1 MMTLSMTK
9 WVFIVLCCLLVLLC
23 ALGITWV
30 IQYAVRKHSEH
41 KAMRCDVD
49 FLRWKT
55 KGFDVESTGYN
66 DRLHLI
72 ENKVAY
78 LMEEHDKDAKPATED
93 PAKTVADQIAGA
105 ILTGI
110 DKAVKGP

>member
-9 WVFIVLCCLLVLLC
+9 WVFVVLCCFLVLLC

-30 IQYAVRKHSEH
+30 IQYTVRKHSERKVMEYDIAH
-41 KAMRCDVD
+41 
-49 FLRWKT
+49 LRWRT
-55 KGFDVESTGYN
+55 RGFDEELKGYN

-72 ENKVAY
+72 ENKVDY
-78 LMEEHDKDAKPATED
+78 LMEEHDKSAKPDTED
-93 PAKTVADQIAGA
+93 PAKSVADQIAGA

>member
-9 WVFIVLCCLLVLLC
+9 WVFVVLCCLLVLLC

-30 IQYAVRKHSEH
+30 IQRIVKKHDEI
-41 KAMRCDVD
+41 
-49 FLRWKT
+49 KT
-55 KGFDVESTGYN
+55 MKFDIGYLHLKSKGFDEEFKGYN

-72 ENKVAY
+72 ERKVDY
-78 LMEEHDKDAKPATED
+78 LMEEHDKEAKPMTEY
-93 PAKTVADQIAGA
+93 PVKPLAEQIAKA
-105 ILTGI
+105 ILEGI

>member
-9 WVFIVLCCLLVLLC
+9 WVFVVLCCLLILLC

-30 IQYAVRKHSEH
+30 IQYAVRKHSER
-41 KAMRCDVD
+41 KAMKCDVD
-49 FLRWKT
+49 ILMSRTSRIWT
-55 KGFDVESTGYN
+55 ELGPYN

-72 ENKVAY
+72 ERKVDY

-93 PAKTVADQIAGA
+93 PAKSVADKIAEA
-105 ILTGI
+105 IVTGI
-110 DKAVKGP
+110 DKAIKGP

>member
-9 WVFIVLCCLLVLLC
+9 WVFVVLCCLLVLLC

-30 IQYAVRKHSEH
+30 IQYVVKKHNEH
-41 KAMRCDVD
+41 KVMEYDIAH
-49 FLRWKT
+49 LRWRT
-55 KGFDVESTGYN
+55 RGFDEELKGYN

-72 ENKVAY
+72 ERKVDY
-78 LMEEHDKDAKPATED
+78 LMEEHDKDAKPMTEY
-93 PAKTVADQIAGA
+93 PVKPLAEQIAKA

-110 DKAVKGP
+110 DKAIEGS

>member
-9 WVFIVLCCLLVLLC
+9 WVFVVLCCVLVLLC

-30 IQYAVRKHSEH
+30 IQYAVRKHNKHTVMEYDIAH
-41 KAMRCDVD
+41 
-49 FLRWKT
+49 LRWRT
-55 KGFDVESTGYN
+55 RGFDEELKGYN

-72 ENKVAY
+72 ERKVDY

-93 PAKTVADQIAGA
+93 PAKTVADKIAEA
-105 ILTGI
+105 IVTGI
-110 DKAVKGP
+110 DKAIKGP